1 MNMSKRTVKQ
11 KNLRKSWLS
20 LLLVAIS
27 LTFAFTY
34 ANLPIKASEPSKTVA
49 TTVAETSKETSKEA
63 SKEVKPSESLQTEK
77 TEAKKEA
84 DTKKTEVA
92 KTGETVKKTVGVV
105 SIVIVL
111 LATTVACHRRS

>member
-1 MNMSKRTVKQ
+1 MNLNQ
-11 KNLRKSWLS
+11 KKLKKSLFS
-20 LLLVAIS
+20 VLLGAIS

-34 ANLPIKASEPSKTVA
+34 ANLPIKADEPSKTVA

-63 SKEVKPSESLQTEK
+63 GKEVKPSESQK
-77 TEAKKEA
+77 TENTQVKKEVES
-84 DTKKTEVA
+84 KKLEVA